1 MRRESPS
8 QPKRFGQRRT
18 FALAAALVII
28 LSQWLT
34 GLDVARASEAYLDV
48 DITHQVLSQVVDGQV
63 TYSTHIS
70 TGSGE
75 QYWRDGSWSVAETPR
90 GWFSV
95 YAKVPGWDEGPLGAL
110 YNALYFF
117 EGYAIHGSNSVPNY
131 PASHG
136 CVRVTLDQ
144 ADALY
149 DAIGIGTPVFVHD

>member
-1 MRRESPS
+1 MRRDSRP
-8 QPKRFGQRRT
+8 QPKRSRQRRA
-18 FALAAALVII
+18 FVLAAALVIV
-28 LSQWLT
+28 LSQLLT
-34 GLDVARASEAYLDV
+34 GPGVARASEAYLDV

-63 TYSTHIS
+63 TYTTHIS

-75 QYWRDGSWSVAETPR
+75 QYWRDGSWRVAETPR

-110 YNALYFF
+110 YNALYFY
-117 EGYAIHGSNSVPNY
+117 EGFAIHGSRSVPDY

-136 CVRVTLDQ
+136 CVRVALDQ

-149 DAIGIGTPVFVHD
+149 EAIGIGTPVFVHD